1 MKTGVAALTG
11 GLLGGLGVL
20 CFLVA
25 FGTDYWLLA
34 SDDCGGL
41 GPMKTTLHT
50 VSTKEE
56 ANSTEGA
63 EVTDRSLPMLTLHH
77 EGFFWRCLFQSD
89 HSLHAV
95 WAVLFT
101 NQPRSKTCV
110 HGYLFPLPVAVGPVP
125 HPIYDATAV
134 YRGFWTML
142 IILAIAASVTGG
154 FLLVCAVPFVSHKLY
169 KAGGAFFI
177 TAATPCQKTFILLVH
192 LPCLFLALV
201 GLFVLWKELVDMR
214 RYILQERGEGCP
226 LAHLESHYGWSF
238 MVAVAGIPLVLLSGL
253 LFFCIGKQLQKHT

>member
-1 MKTGVAALTG
+1 MKTGVAALVG

-41 GPMKTTLHT
+41 RQLDTTLRT
-50 VSTKEE
+50 VSAEKQD
-56 ANSTEGA
+56 NSTEGA
-63 EVTDRSLPMLTLHH
+63 EVTDPSLSPLTLHH
-77 EGFFWRCLFQSD
+77 EGFFWRCVFQSD
-89 HSLHAV
+89 PSLHVV

-101 NQPRSKTCV
+101 NQPRSKACV
-110 HGYLFPLPVAVGPVP
+110 HGYLFPLPVAVGPIP

-134 YRGFWTML
+134 FRGFWTML
-142 IILAIAASVTGG
+142 IILAIVASVTGG

-169 KAGGAFFI
+169 RAGGAFFI
-177 TAATPCQKTFILLVH
+177 TAA
-192 LPCLFLALV
+192 CLFLALV
-201 GLFVLWKELVDMR
+201 GLFVLWKELVDVR
-214 RYILQERGEGCP
+214 RYVLQERGEDCP
-226 LAHLESHYGWSF
+226 SAHLEAHYGWSF

-253 LFFCIGKQLQKHT
+253 LFFCIGKHLQKHT